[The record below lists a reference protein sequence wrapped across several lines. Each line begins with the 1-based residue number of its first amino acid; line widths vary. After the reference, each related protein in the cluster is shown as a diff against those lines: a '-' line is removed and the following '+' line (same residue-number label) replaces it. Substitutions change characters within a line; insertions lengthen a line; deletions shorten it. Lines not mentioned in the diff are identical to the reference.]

1 MLKIVHASNF
11 GLKPKSSFQHS
22 VAHKISN
29 GLIRN
34 GHFVSQFSDR
44 DVARSGTLL
53 GSSSVGEIF
62 TNKALQEFCYHI
74 QPDILLLGHA
84 DMIKPKTLVNIRKST
99 PSIRIVQWTGDLLSE
114 SDRILRVSSKFNTV
128 DASLVNMSGAPL
140 TTLAKLTR
148 GFVGFLPVPVD
159 FSVESGRNDEK
170 ILPYDLFCSAGNS
183 ADKRNICGEN
193 WLPEKLLQFIEDRI
207 PEIRFVLAGLRGN
220 PTLVG
225 GRYQK
230 TLESAAIGLN
240 LSQRN
245 DYPLYSSD
253 RLAHICGNGMAVLI
267 DRATGYDQ
275 LFNDDEFA
283 FFSTIDEMV
292 EKIRRLILD
301 VSYRQTLAK
310 AGRARYHTLFNEQI
324 IEKYIVDVAIG
335 NINPANYLWPTIVG
349 CSKINSN

>member
-11 GLKPKSSFQHS
+11 GLKPKGSYQHG

-34 GHFVSQFSDR
+34 GHFVSHFSDR
-44 DVARSGTLL
+44 DVARSGTFL
-53 GSSSVGEIF
+53 GSSRVGKTY

-84 DMIKPKTLVNIRKST
+84 DIIKPKTLINIRQDM
-99 PSIRIVQWTGDLLSE
+99 PSIKIVQWTVDLLSE
-114 SDRILRVSSKFNTV
+114 ADRISRVCAKFSAV
-128 DASLVNMSGAPL
+128 DATLVNISGEPL
-140 TTLAKLTR
+140 TALAKLTR
-148 GFVGFLPVPVD
+148 GLVGFLPVPVD
-159 FSVESGRNDEK
+159 FSVEIGRNDEK
-170 ILPYDLFCSAGNS
+170 LLPYDLFCSTGNS

-193 WLPEKLLQFIEDRI
+193 WLPEQLLQYIEDRI
-207 PEIRFVLAGLRGN
+207 PEIRFALAGLRGT

-230 TLESAAIGLN
+230 ALESAAIGLN

-292 EKIRRLILD
+292 EKIRRMILD
-301 VSYRQTLAK
+301 VHYRQALAK
-310 AGRARYHTLFNEQI
+310 AGRTRYHALFNEQI
-324 IEKYIVDVAIG
+324 IANYIIDVAMG
-335 NINPANYLWPTIVG
+335 SLNPANYHWPTTV
-349 CSKINSN
+349 N